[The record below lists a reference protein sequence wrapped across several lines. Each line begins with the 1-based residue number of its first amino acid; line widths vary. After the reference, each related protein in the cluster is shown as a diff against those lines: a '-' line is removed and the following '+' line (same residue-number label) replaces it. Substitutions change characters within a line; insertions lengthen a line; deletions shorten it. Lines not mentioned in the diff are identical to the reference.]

1 VIEPLN
7 NTKSQHVSGYPEVIT
22 RLPEANVQSEGAKA
36 WIMQADMSQLVF
48 FEFETN
54 ANVPEHSHD
63 YPQWGIVIDGKMEL
77 TINGKPRICERSDEY
92 LIPAGARHSARFLSR
107 TRVIDLFSEK
117 NRYKPKTIKQSTAI
131 SHPTSAIEH

>member
-22 RLPEANVQSEGAKA
+22 RLPEANIQSEGAKA

-48 FEFETN
+48 FEFETH
-54 ANVPEHSHD
+54 ANVPEHSHN